1 MSKIFELTEKD
12 FEGLWMACKFN
23 GYTPI
28 RAIDK
33 LLTIKKIEH
42 KNLDVKVHHP
52 RGLNGRQETQYQFYY
67 IDKENKEVNVL
78 ADKRGFRIT
87 TNFYNID

>member
-1 MSKIFELTEKD
+1 MSKIFELTDKD
-12 FEGLWMACKFN
+12 FEGPWMACKFN
-23 GYTPI
+23 GHTPI

-42 KNLDVKVHHP
+42 RNLDVKVYHP
-52 RGLNGRQETQYQFYY
+52 RGLGGRQETQYQFYY
-67 IDKENKEVNVL
+67 IDKDNKEVNVL

>member
-1 MSKIFELTEKD
+1 MSKIFELTDKD

-52 RGLNGRQETQYQFYY
+52 RGLGGRQETQYQFYY
-67 IDKENKEVNVL
+67 IDKDNKEVN
-78 ADKRGFRIT
+78 AFSR
-87 TNFYNID
+87 

>member
-1 MSKIFELTEKD
+1 MSKIFELTKQD

-33 LLTIKKIEH
+33 LLNIKKIDH

-52 RGLNGRQETQYQFYY
+52 KGLGGR
-67 IDKENKEVNVL
+67 
-78 ADKRGFRIT
+78 
-87 TNFYNID
+87 

>member
-1 MSKIFELTEKD
+1 MSKIFTLTKQD
-12 FEGLWMACKFN
+12 FEGLLMACKFN

-33 LLTIKKIEH
+33 LLNIKKIDH

-52 RGLNGRQETQYQFYY
+52 RGLGGRQETQYQFYY
-67 IDKENKEVNVL
+67 VDENNKEVNVL
-78 ADKRGFRIT
+78 ADKRGFRVT

>member
-1 MSKIFELTEKD
+1 MSKIFTLTKQD
-12 FEGLWMACKFN
+12 FEGLFMACKFN

-33 LLTIKKIEH
+33 LLNIKKIDH

-52 RGLNGRQETQYQFYY
+52 RGLGGRQETQYQFYY
-67 IDKENKEVNVL
+67 VDENNKEVNVL

>member
-1 MSKIFELTEKD
+1 MSKIFELTDKD
-12 FEGLWMACKFN
+12 FEGLFMACKFN

-42 KNLDVKVHHP
+42 KNLDVKVYHP
-52 RGLNGRQETQYQFYY
+52 RGLNG
-67 IDKENKEVNVL
+67 
-78 ADKRGFRIT
+78 
-87 TNFYNID
+87 

>member
-1 MSKIFELTEKD
+1 MSKIFELTDKD
-12 FEGLWMACKFN
+12 FEGLRVACKFN

-52 RGLNGRQETQYQFYY
+52 RGLGGRQETQYQFYY
-67 IDKENKEVNVL
+67 IDKDNKEVNVL
-78 ADKRGFRIT
+78 ADKRGFRG
-87 TNFYNID
+87 DDKLL

>member
-1 MSKIFELTEKD
+1 MSKIFTLTEED
-12 FEGLWMACKFN
+12 FEGLLMACKFN

-33 LLTIKKIEH
+33 LLNIKKIKH

-52 RGLNGRQETQYQFYY
+52 RGLGGRQETQYQFYY
-67 IDKENKEVNVL
+67 VDENNKEVNVL
-78 ADKRGFRIT
+78 ADKKGFRVT
-87 TNFYNID
+87 SNFYNID

>member
-1 MSKIFELTEKD
+1 MSKIFELTDKD

-42 KNLDVKVHHP
+42 KNLDVNVHHP
-52 RGLNGRQETQYQFYY
+52 RGMNGRQETQYQFYY
-67 IDKENKEVNVL
+67 IDKDNKEVNVL
-78 ADKRGFRIT
+78 ADKRGFRVT

>member
-1 MSKIFELTEKD
+1 MNLQTKI

-52 RGLNGRQETQYQFYY
+52 RGMNGRQETQYQFYY
-67 IDKENKEVNVL
+67 IDKDNKEVNVL
-78 ADKRGFRIT
+78 ADKREFRVT

>member
-1 MSKIFELTEKD
+1 MSKIFELTDKD
-12 FEGLWMACKFN
+12 FEGLFMACKFN

-42 KNLDVKVHHP
+42 RNLDVKVYHP
-52 RGLNGRQETQYQFYY
+52 RGLGGRQETQYQFYY
-67 IDKENKEVNVL
+67 IDKDNKEVNVL

-87 TNFYNID
+87 TNFYTID

>member
-1 MSKIFELTEKD
+1 MSKIFTLTEED
-12 FEGLWMACKFN
+12 FEGLLMACKFN

-33 LLTIKKIEH
+33 LLNIKKIDH

-52 RGLNGRQETQYQFYY
+52 KGPGGRQETQYQFYY
-67 IDKENKEVNVL
+67 VDENNKEVNVL
-78 ADKRGFRIT
+78 ADKRGFRVT

>member
-1 MSKIFELTEKD
+1 MSKIFTLTKQD
-12 FEGLWMACKFN
+12 FEGLLMGCKFN

-33 LLTIKKIEH
+33 LLNIKKIDH

-52 RGLNGRQETQYQFYY
+52 RGLGGRQETQYQFYY
-67 IDKENKEVNVL
+67 VDENNKEVNVL

>member
-1 MSKIFELTEKD
+1 MSKIFELTDKD
-12 FEGLWMACKFN
+12 FEGLRMACKFN

-52 RGLNGRQETQYQFYY
+52 RGLNGRQET
-67 IDKENKEVNVL
+67 
-78 ADKRGFRIT
+78 
-87 TNFYNID
+87 

>member
-1 MSKIFELTEKD
+1 MSKIFTLTEKD
-12 FEGLWMACKFN
+12 FEGLLMACKFN

-33 LLTIKKIEH
+33 LLNIKKIDH

-52 RGLNGRQETQYQFYY
+52 RGLGGRQETQYQFYY
-67 IDKENKEVNVL
+67 VDENNKEVNVL
-78 ADKRGFRIT
+78 ADKRGFRVT

>member
-1 MSKIFELTEKD
+1 MSKIFELTDKD

-42 KNLDVKVHHP
+42 KNLDVKVYHP
-52 RGLNGRQETQYQFYY
+52 RGLNG
-67 IDKENKEVNVL
+67 
-78 ADKRGFRIT
+78 
-87 TNFYNID
+87 

>member
-1 MSKIFELTEKD
+1 MSKIFELTDKD

-23 GYTPI
+23 
-28 RAIDK
+28 
-33 LLTIKKIEH
+33 EH
-42 KNLDVKVHHP
+42 KNLDVKVYHP

-67 IDKENKEVNVL
+67 IDKDNKEVNVL
-78 ADKRGFRIT
+78 DDKRGFRVT

>member
-1 MSKIFELTEKD
+1 MSKIFELTDKD

-23 GYTPI
+23 GYTQI

-52 RGLNGRQETQYQFYY
+52 RGMNGRQETQYQFYY
-67 IDKENKEVNVL
+67 IDKDNKEVNVL
-78 ADKRGFRIT
+78 ADKRGFRVT

>member
-1 MSKIFELTEKD
+1 MSKIFTLTKKD

-23 GYTPI
+23 GYMPI

-33 LLTIKKIEH
+33 LLNIKKIDH

-67 IDKENKEVNVL
+67 IDENNKEVNVL
-78 ADKRGFRIT
+78 ADKRGFRVT

>member
-1 MSKIFELTEKD
+1 MSKIFELTDKD
-12 FEGLWMACKFN
+12 FERLWMACKFN

-52 RGLNGRQETQYQFYY
+52 RGMNGRQETQYQFYY
-67 IDKENKEVNVL
+67 IDK
-78 ADKRGFRIT
+78 DKRLFI
-87 TNFYNID
+87 IKV

>member
-1 MSKIFELTEKD
+1 MSKIFELTNKD

-78 ADKRGFRIT
+78 ADERGFRIT
-87 TNFYNID
+87 TSFYNID

>member
-1 MSKIFELTEKD
+1 MSKIFTLTKKD

-33 LLTIKKIEH
+33 LLNIKKTDH

-67 IDKENKEVNVL
+67 IDENNKEVNVL
-78 ADKRGFRIT
+78 ADKRGFRVT

>member
-1 MSKIFELTEKD
+1 MSKIFTLTKQD
-12 FEGLWMACKFN
+12 FEELLMACKFN

-33 LLTIKKIEH
+33 LLNIKKIDH

-52 RGLNGRQETQYQFYY
+52 RGLGGRQETQYQFYY
-67 IDKENKEVNVL
+67 VDENNKEVNVL
-78 ADKRGFRIT
+78 ADKRGFRVT

>member
-1 MSKIFELTEKD
+1 MSKIFELTDKD

-52 RGLNGRQETQYQFYY
+52 RGLGERQETQYQFYY

-78 ADKRGFRIT
+78 ADKRGFRVT

>member
-1 MSKIFELTEKD
+1 MSKIFELTDKD

-52 RGLNGRQETQYQFYY
+52 RGLGGRQETQYQFCY
-67 IDKENKEVNVL
+67 IDEDNKEVNAL
-78 ADKRGFRIT
+78 ADKRGFRAT

>member
-1 MSKIFELTEKD
+1 MSKIFELTDKD

-42 KNLDVKVHHP
+42 KNLDVK
-52 RGLNGRQETQYQFYY
+52 E
-67 IDKENKEVNVL
+67 
-78 ADKRGFRIT
+78 
-87 TNFYNID
+87 

>member
-1 MSKIFELTEKD
+1 MSKIFELTKQD

-33 LLTIKKIEH
+33 LLNIKKIDH

-52 RGLNGRQETQYQFYY
+52 RGLGGRQETQYQFYY
-67 IDKENKEVNVL
+67 VDENNKEVNVL
-78 ADKRGFRIT
+78 ADKRGFRVT

>member
-1 MSKIFELTEKD
+1 MSKIFELTDKD

-23 GYTPI
+23 RYTPI

-42 KNLDVKVHHP
+42 KNLNVKVHHP

-67 IDKENKEVNVL
+67 IYKDNKEVNVL
-78 ADKRGFRIT
+78 ADKRGFRVT

>member
-1 MSKIFELTEKD
+1 MSKIFTLTKED
-12 FEGLWMACKFN
+12 FEGLFMACTFN

-33 LLTIKKIEH
+33 LLNIKKIDH

-52 RGLNGRQETQYQFYY
+52 KGLRGRQETQYQFYY
-67 IDKENKEVNVL
+67 VDENNKEVNVL